1 MADDV
6 REEEEWLYGE
16 SESISALK
24 REHPPSQEFEDDLSS
39 SQQGGEGDSFA
50 AEGSGADKEG
60 DDSNAGGTCSKDSGA
75 VETAEGAQ
83 PAEDDEEDDDDEDE
97 DSDDDDDDDGV
108 QVTIGEIKP
117 TAPSPFGTA
126 PTKRSGPPP
135 DKKGK
140 FSVEDFESPGT
151 INGVPALDFN
161 VDSVE
166 DKPWRKPG
174 ADITDYFNYGFT
186 EDTWRAYCDR
196 QKRMRFEA
204 GASGSGGPG
213 PQNATG
219 KVDSRGIIA
228 VQINNDN
235 SKYAGSGNA
244 TIIFP
249 KKFGM
254 NPMRKEEMRR
264 REEPKENTI
273 QVMTADRREYS
284 RKNFDMPPPP
294 HAPPFAPP
302 PFDTSVP
309 PPPPFAPP
317 PGPDYL
323 PNPEYFNHPPP
334 PPYYQEDHSGYEEQQ
349 WMEQGGWD
357 MNVDMSRPP
366 PGSAVVSLTKAS
378 NVPPPPGEGDST
390 PPPMKEEKSS
400 DK

>member
-6 REEEEWLYGE
+6 REEDEWLYGE

-24 REHPPSQEFEDDLSS
+24 REQPPSQEFEDDLSS
-39 SQQGGEGDSFA
+39 SQQGVEGDGFA
-50 AEGSGADKEG
+50 AEGVGGDKEG
-60 DDSNAGGTCSKDSGA
+60 DDSNAGGTISKDSGA
-75 VETAEGAQ
+75 GEGGEGAQ
-83 PAEDDEEDDDDEDE
+83 PTQEDDEDDDDEDE

-108 QVTIGEIKP
+108 QVTIGEIKA
-117 TAPSPFGTA
+117 TAPSPFATA

-204 GASGSGGPG
+204 GASGPGGPG
-213 PQNATG
+213 PGQNPAG

-294 HAPPFAPP
+294 HVPPFAPPP

-309 PPPPFAPP
+309 PPPPRFAPP

-323 PNPEYFNHPPP
+323 PNPEYFNHP
-334 PPYYQEDHSGYEEQQ
+334 HLRTTT
-349 WMEQGGWD
+349 MIIRGGWE
-357 MNVDMSRPP
+357 MNVDMTRPP